1 MKWNSETL
9 KRDANRYVTLTYM
22 VSGCLGY
29 AIENME
35 NLLERSSLK
44 LAGKDKYLFN
54 RLKPALK
61 RVQFLLQ
68 DLENESMKVMT
79 QDPSGDD
86 VLAYEDAVHIY
97 WYMFLL
103 LVDRG
108 GTDSKYDLRLKALCD
123 MIEKYKSLLDIP
135 GMALARFAA
144 FNQVEKAIEE
154 GKYSTND
161 YKNLLEYESKDK
173 TSKG

>member
-1 MKWNSETL
+1 MKWDSDTL

-22 VSGCLGY
+22 ISGCLGY

-35 NLLERSSLK
+35 SLLKRSNLR

-54 RLKPALK
+54 QLKFALK

-68 DLENESMKVMT
+68 DLENESMKVMME
-79 QDPSGDD
+79 DKDGDA
-86 VLAYEDAVHIY
+86 VLSYEDTVHIY

-103 LVDRG
+103 MIDRG

-123 MIEKYKSLLDIP
+123 MIEKYKSLLGMP

-144 FNQVEKAIEE
+144 FNQVDKAIEE
-154 GKYSTND
+154 GKYSAND
-161 YKNLLEYESKDK
+161 FKKLLEHED
-173 TSKG
+173 